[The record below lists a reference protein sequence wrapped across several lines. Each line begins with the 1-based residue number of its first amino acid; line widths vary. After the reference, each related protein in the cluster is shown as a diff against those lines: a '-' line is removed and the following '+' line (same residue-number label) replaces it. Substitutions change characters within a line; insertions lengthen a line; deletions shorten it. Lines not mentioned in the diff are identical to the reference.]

1 MTFLPI
7 VDRELRVAARRPAT
21 YWTRLVFAIAGA
33 GIVGLA
39 LLFAAA
45 AQAGASGIG
54 GWLFYFLSLLALGFS
69 AFAGVLLTADCLSEE
84 KREGTLGLLFLT
96 DLKGYDVVLGKLMA
110 RSLSAAYGL
119 LAIFPILAIT
129 LTMGG
134 VTAGEFWRITLVFL
148 NTIFFSLAAGMFVS
162 SLSQQDNR
170 ATAGA
175 AGLIV
180 LIGGALP
187 LVEFALNKAG
197 LVVRFALS
205 LPSPLTAWQLAF
217 DAPFRMR
224 GRSFGCSLLLT
235 QALSWLFLI
244 LAGVQLPHL
253 WRSGAGLI
261 SLTDRKAVVA
271 SDTALWR
278 RASGRRPLLDQ
289 NPVYWLTTRK
299 SQMTGA
305 SWVLWAALVVGF
317 AWFFYRDPT
326 IAVVAGQHGWPIL
339 LGLLRIF
346 VGVQAC
352 RFFAE
357 ARRAGALELLLCTPL
372 TAEEVLRGQWMAL
385 RRLFFVPTIALLL
398 VGIMPLIS
406 IIHVDMPNVV
416 AWIMLGGIYLYA
428 VPKLICDLLAA
439 AWVGMLVGL
448 TAKKLNFAPGLTVLY
463 TVVLPV
469 AAFCIPDVIISLPLL
484 LWARDKLYREL
495 RALSSPRYAPV
506 APLYSQGRPRP
517 TQPPVIPG

>member
-1 MTFLPI
+1 
-7 VDRELRVAARRPAT
+7 
-21 YWTRLVFAIAGA
+21 
-33 GIVGLA
+33 
-39 LLFAAA
+39 
-45 AQAGASGIG
+45 
-54 GWLFYFLSLLALGFS
+54 
-69 AFAGVLLTADCLSEE
+69 
-84 KREGTLGLLFLT
+84 
-96 DLKGYDVVLGKLMA
+96 
-110 RSLSAAYGL
+110 
-119 LAIFPILAIT
+119 
-129 LTMGG
+129 
-134 VTAGEFWRITLVFL
+134 
-148 NTIFFSLAAGMFVS
+148 
-162 SLSQQDNR
+162 
-170 ATAGA
+170 
-175 AGLIV
+175 
-180 LIGGALP
+180 
-187 LVEFALNKAG
+187 
-197 LVVRFALS
+197 
-205 LPSPLTAWQLAF
+205 
-217 DAPFRMR
+217 
-224 GRSFGCSLLLT
+224 
-235 QALSWLFLI
+235 
-244 LAGVQLPHL
+244 L

-261 SLTDRKAVVA
+261 SPTGRRSAIA

-278 RASGRRPLLDQ
+278 RATGRRPLLDR

-299 SQMTGA
+299 SQLTWA

-317 AWFFYRDPT
+317 AWFSCRDPT
-326 IAVVAGQHGWPIL
+326 IAVAAGQYGWPIL

-372 TAEEVLRGQWMAL
+372 TAEEGLRGQWMAL

-416 AWIMLGGIYLYA
+416 AWIMMGGIYLYA

-484 LWARDKLYREL
+484 LWARDRLYREL

-506 APLYSQGRPRP
+506 APLYSTGQPRP
-517 TQPPVIPG
+517 TRPPVIPG